1 MKFARI
7 ALVLM
12 LVLTVTSPAA
22 HAAATKYSSCS
33 SLNKAFK
40 YGVAKSSTSVN
51 KGSGPIQ
58 KPTTNASVYKLNA
71 SLDKD
76 KDGIACEVLKP
87 KAIDPGT
94 TTDNYAGAKVP
105 LQSCQLNET
114 ENQTGAGSKGFP
126 VRRALPA
133 VGEINI
139 LIAPIDFSNAVGVGD
154 PGTMFI
160 DDIAELSNW
169 STLYSQSQ
177 MTYKAKLASSN
188 WIRAPRG
195 ADWYVCAE
203 CGKGQVVQK
212 QSREAGFIEL
222 VRTLDPLVDFKDIDF
237 IYFVFPYQAEREFGT
252 SIQSWPINISTG
264 EGTQSLSAY
273 GEMAGFAMPASMDRR
288 KIWDHLTH
296 ELLHYQGFIGHG
308 PLNGSDLGI
317 MMNQWGASKT
327 PVGWESFLAG
337 WFGETDVICLDASKL
352 SGKASIALTSIDV
365 ANPGSKLVLAKLSDH
380 EVIAIELR
388 TDGKYTKLSGSREI
402 LAPSAVTAYRI
413 NVNAQNYR
421 NDADPLAE
429 TKNFWAYLR
438 DGGKISIS
446 EVTYGNLKITASVSG
461 QISIEPTK

>member
-7 ALVLM
+7 ALALM
-12 LVLTVTSPAA
+12 LVLTVASPAA
-22 HAAATKYSSCS
+22 HASASKYSSCS

-40 YGVAKSSTSVN
+40 YGVAKSPTSVN

-71 SLDKD
+71 GLDKD

-87 KAIDPGT
+87 KAMNPGK
-94 TTDNYAGAKVP
+94 TTDNYAGARVP
-105 LQSCQLNET
+105 TQSCQLNET

-133 VGEINI
+133 TGEIKI
-139 LIAPIDFSNAVGVGD
+139 LIAPIDFSNAVGVGN
-154 PGTMFI
+154 PGTMFA
-160 DDIAELSNW
+160 DDVSELTAW
-169 STLYSQSQ
+169 STLYSQNK
-177 MTYKAKLASSN
+177 MTYSAKLASNN

-195 ADWYVCAE
+195 ADWYVCAD

-222 VRTLDPLVDFKDIDF
+222 VRTLDPLVDFNEIDF

-273 GEMAGFAMPASMDRR
+273 GEMAGFAMPPSMDRS

-317 MMNQWGASKT
+317 MMNQWGASKS

-337 WFGETDVICLDASKL
+337 WFGDSDVICLDATKV
-352 SGKASIALTSIDV
+352 SGKASVALTSIDV
-365 ANPGSKLVLAKLSDH
+365 LSSGTKLVLVKLSDH
-380 EVIAIELR
+380 EVIAIENR
-388 TDGKYTKLSGSREI
+388 SNGKYSNLSSSREI
-402 LAPSAVTAYRI
+402 SAANAVTAYRI
-413 NVNAQNYR
+413 NVNGQHYR
-421 NDADPLAE
+421 NDADSLSE
-429 TKNFWAYLR
+429 SKNFWAYLR
-438 DGGKISIS
+438 DAGKISIS
-446 EVTYGNLKITASVSG
+446 EVVYANVKITATAKG
-461 QISIEPTK
+461 QIDIELTK